1 MYLQLDHGFVHRFLV
16 SEVYERIRSG
26 IVGYELHILW
36 EVEVGNERH
45 FFLCKFLI
53 DQVLEDFKVHRYGDI
68 AKSEL
73 IYEMRRKFIWRV
85 VCGNENKRSD
95 GVCCSQI
102 ITKL

>member
-1 MYLQLDHGFVHRFLV
+1 MDSMYLQLDHGFVHRFLV

-68 AKSEL
+68 A
-73 IYEMRRKFIWRV
+73 
-85 VCGNENKRSD
+85 
-95 GVCCSQI
+95 
-102 ITKL
+102 